1 MTLPD
6 ADLPL
11 YSHPL
16 PEIEEWLTSQGCE
29 QDSIELHC
37 WRVDRSSW
45 KAEICLDVEELV
57 VRYLEAA
64 EGGKD
69 ISRSF
74 RYSLTRQDIEDA
86 VFAGP

>member
-45 KAEICLDVEELV
+45 KAEIWLDVEELV
-57 VRYLEAA
+57 VRYLEAG

>member
-16 PEIEEWLTSQGCE
+16 PEIEEWLKSQGCE
-29 QDSIELHC
+29 QDSTELHC
-37 WRVDRSSW
+37 WRVVRPLW
-45 KAEICLDVEELV
+45 KAEIWLDVEELV
-57 VRYLEAA
+57 VRYLEAG
-64 EGGKD
+64 EGSKD

>member
-16 PEIEEWLTSQGCE
+16 PEIEEWLKSQGCE

-45 KAEICLDVEELV
+45 QAELWLDVEELV
-57 VRYLEAA
+57 VRYLEAG